1 MAGRIGRHS
10 APDPIERQLPHAPR
24 VLAAAFVALALA
36 LTVLVPSSAD
46 AAAMP
51 SKKKW
56 VADTYKALNGSR
68 IYVRD
73 RVAEGGTK
81 LGAQPRH
88 RQHLAGDV
96 LRHRQAGRGDAAA
109 GEVRQEQG
117 RLHPVQHRPQRKPRA
132 KTIAGLKRAGYPVDG
147 LCAHYK
153 GEALRHSKQR
163 CRQSFVN
170 NGFTIIANIGNR
182 STDFVGGNYERA
194 YRLPNYGNRLG

>member
-1 MAGRIGRHS
+1 MSGT
-10 APDPIERQLPHAPR
+10 APMPRR
-24 VLAAAFVALALA
+24 VLAASAALA
-36 LTVLVPSSAD
+36 LTLIVSLAVLLPSPAD
-46 AAAMP
+46 AAGLP
-51 SKKKW
+51 GKKQW

-68 IYVRD
+68 VYVRN

-81 LGAQPRH
+81 LALNLDIDNTS
-88 RQHLAGDV
+88 LATYYDTGKPV
-96 LRHRQAGRGDAAA
+96 AVTLRLVEYAKSKGVYILFNTGRN
-109 GEVRQEQG
+109 VRQ
-117 RLHPVQHRPQRKPRA
+117 RA
-132 KTIAGLKRAGYPVDG
+132 QTIAQLKRAGYPVDG

-182 STDFVGGNYERA
+182 STDFTGGNYERA

>member
-1 MAGRIGRHS
+1 MPR
-10 APDPIERQLPHAPR
+10 R
-24 VLAAAFVALALA
+24 VLSAAFVALAVA
-36 LTVLVPSSAD
+36 LTLVVPSTAD
-46 AAAMP
+46 AAGLP
-51 SKKKW
+51 SKKQW
-56 VADTYKALNGSR
+56 ESDTYKALNGSR
-68 IYVRD
+68 IYVRN
-73 RVAEGGTK
+73 RVAKGGTK
-81 LGAQPRH
+81 LALNLDIDNTS
-88 RQHLAGDV
+88 LATYYDTGKPV
-96 LRHRQAGRGDAAA
+96 AATLRLVKYAKSKGVYILFNTGRN
-109 GEVRQEQG
+109 VS
-117 RLHPVQHRPQRKPRA
+117 LRA

>member
-1 MAGRIGRHS
+1 MPR
-10 APDPIERQLPHAPR
+10 R
-24 VLAAAFVALALA
+24 VLAIAFVVLAMT

-46 AAAMP
+46 AARLP

-56 VADTYKALNGSR
+56 VADTYQAMYGSR
-68 IYVRD
+68 AYVRD
-73 RVAEGGTK
+73 RVARSSNQGGTK
-81 LGAQPRH
+81 LALNLDIDNTSLATKYDTGKPVAVTLRLVQYAKSKGVYILFNTGRNVSQRAQ
-88 RQHLAGDV
+88 
-96 LRHRQAGRGDAAA
+96 
-109 GEVRQEQG
+109 
-117 RLHPVQHRPQRKPRA
+117 
-132 KTIAGLKRAGYPVDG
+132 TIAGLKRAGYPVDG

-163 CRQSFVN
+163 CRQSFTN